1 MIWDREVK
9 GRPGAFL
16 RLYPNLP
23 LVPFR
28 NFLANREADAGTLV
42 LTDPVQ
48 ALEHLE
54 YALAMT
60 WVNAYTVVAN

>member
-1 MIWDREVK
+1 MSRDCEVK
-9 GRPGAFL
+9 SRAGAFL
-16 RLYPNLP
+16 RLYPDLT

-28 NFLANREADAGTLV
+28 NFFADRETNAGTLV

-54 YALAMT
+54 YALTMT
-60 WVNAYTVVAN
+60 GVDAYPIVAD